1 MKHTMVW
8 IPAFIALAILAC
20 GPFPDN
26 ASPETVF
33 PAVPEVDLWLA
44 ITDTIGVE
52 TGDSILVFGKPVTA
66 SGLRTAVPRFLTS

>member
-26 ASPETVF
+26 ASPERF
-33 PAVPEVDLWLA
+33 SSCSEVDLWLA